1 MEYTVVIA
9 SIIVFL
15 TITFLLVGMLL
26 GVKAKLLPS
35 GPVSLKINGD
45 NQVEVTSG
53 STLLSTLGNNKIFL
67 PSACGGGGTCIQCK
81 CQVLEGGGEILPT
94 ETPHFSRKEVAEGW
108 RLGCQVKVKQDMV
121 IQVPEE
127 VFGIKKYQATVVRN
141 WNVASFIKEAGIEVN
156 RPDDNQ
162 QSDPEDS
169 VSIVVEVAADN
180 QIWME
185 NRRVDVRAVRA
196 NIQRLLAEDPEA
208 PVTVKVEKGAEAGV
222 VVDVADAARE
232 SGVGVVNW
240 ASSK

>member
-1 MEYTVVIA
+1 MRPKNRK
-9 SIIVFL
+9 
-15 TITFLLVGMLL
+15 TITTTSKQVGLKY
-26 GVKAKLLPS
+26 GFRS
-35 GPVSLKINGD
+35 G
-45 NQVEVTSG
+45 
-53 STLLSTLGNNKIFL
+53 
-67 PSACGGGGTCIQCK
+67 
-81 CQVLEGGGEILPT
+81 LED
-94 ETPHFSRKEVAEGW
+94 KVA
-108 RLGCQVKVKQDMV
+108 QQ
-121 IQVPEE
+121 
-127 VFGIKKYQATVVRN
+127 
-141 WNVASFIKEAGIEVN
+141 IKEAGIEVN

-162 QSDPEDS
+162 QSDPDDS

>member
-1 MEYTVVIA
+1 MRRI
-9 SIIVFL
+9 
-15 TITFLLVGMLL
+15 
-26 GVKAKLLPS
+26 AKLQEDDGAEIDLTPMLD
-35 GPVSLKINGD
+35 VVFIML
-45 NQVEVTSG
+45 
-53 STLLSTLGNNKIFL
+53 IFF
-67 PSACGGGGTCIQCK
+67 I
-81 CQVLEGGGEILPT
+81 V
-94 ETPHFSRKEVAEGW
+94 
-108 RLGCQVKVKQDMV
+108 
-121 IQVPEE
+121 
-127 VFGIKKYQATVVRN
+127 
-141 WNVASFIKEAGIEVN
+141 VASFIKEAGIEVN

-162 QSDPEDS
+162 QSDPDDS